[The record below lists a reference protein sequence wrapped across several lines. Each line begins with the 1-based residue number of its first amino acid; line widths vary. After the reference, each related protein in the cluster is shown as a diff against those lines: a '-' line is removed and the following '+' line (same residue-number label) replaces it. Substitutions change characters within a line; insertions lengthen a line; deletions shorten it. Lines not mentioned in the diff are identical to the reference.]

1 MRKNCVGLG
10 EQFSLEEEIYGG
22 HSSNWKVQTGTVE
35 QIHKGN
41 LKHFKMEIL
50 GGKYFRVKEKGEDIV
65 DVLSANDSFY
75 DCASSLEGWD
85 GHF

>member
-1 MRKNCVGLG
+1 MRKNCVGVG
-10 EQFSLEEEIYGG
+10 GQFSLEEEIYGG

-65 DVLSANDSFY
+65 DLNTICQIIVFMTV
-75 DCASSLEGWD
+75 
-85 GHF
+85 HHH